1 MQQYHCHSL
10 VKKYDSQP
18 VVKDYLKSNARFIL
32 SGDASCRK
40 NIWEIQLYHFQGC
53 TLLYTR
59 YTQNKEAVELLADKK
74 DVLDAAI
81 EKLTKDIP
89 GFKFAHQ
96 FVETHGDK
104 KPGLEAKLK
113 DEKAKA

>member
-1 MQQYHCHSL
+1 MQQYHCHAL
-10 VKKYDSQP
+10 ERKYDSQP

-32 SGDASCRK
+32 SGDAFSQR
-40 NIWEIQLYHFQGC
+40 NIWEIQVYHFHGC
-53 TLLYTR
+53 TLRYTR
-59 YTQNKEAVELLADKK
+59 YVQSKEVIELLADKK
-74 DVLDAAI
+74 DVLDSAI
-81 EKLTKDIP
+81 KKLTTDIP
-89 GFKFAHQ
+89 GFEFAHQ